1 MLAPTHMV
9 VGQAAFIAVSL
20 SVGHAPTL
28 LEAWLAAAAAL
39 LPDLDMR
46 HGIVGRLFPWLSE
59 PLEYRFGHRT
69 VTHSLLACVALALL
83 LWPILPHGIWLALVA
98 GYASHPVGDMLTPAG
113 VEWFWPARWRCVLP
127 GNERFRMRAMGWGE
141 LIFAGL
147 LAMASIPLLGMAQ
160 AKPGTGSV
168 IAAAIGDIGAA
179 RQRYDAEKGANRWL
193 LRLEGRDN
201 LTHAD
206 VSGEYPI
213 IGPWQAS
220 GFLIGTPEGP
230 QSVCRTGD
238 CGWYADS
245 AVAVKQAA
253 QATTTRHIDTPHTSP
268 AALAAALATLEAVG
282 EVYLIG
288 SLTARGIAPQAPTVA
303 VSANTVSLN
312 YARPEVLEAWGQRA
326 LRDVLLT
333 VQVRHVPDE
342 TVPEVRLGAA
352 GGSIL
357 PEEILPWLRQND
369 RISRDR
375 LGR

>member
-1 MLAPTHMV
+1 MLAPTHLIA
-9 VGQAAFIAVSL
+9 GQAAFIAVSL
-20 SVGHAPTL
+20 SVGHAPSL
-28 LEAWLAAAAAL
+28 PEAWLAAAAAL

-46 HGIVGRLFPWLSE
+46 HGVVGRLFPWLSE

-69 VTHSLLACVALALL
+69 VTHSLLVCVALALL
-83 LWPILPHGIWLALVA
+83 LWPLLPYGFWLALVV
-98 GYASHPVGDMLTPAG
+98 GYASHPVGDMVTPAG

-141 LIFAGL
+141 LIFAAL
-147 LAMASIPLLGMAQ
+147 LGAATIPLLGMAQ

-179 RQRYDAEKGANRWL
+179 RARYDAEKGANRWL

-206 VSGEYPI
+206 VSGDYPI

-220 GFLIGTPEGP
+220 GFIIDTPQGP

-245 AVAVKQAA
+245 AVAVKQEA

-268 AALAAALATLEAVG
+268 AALSAALVALQAMG
-282 EVYLIG
+282 ETYLIG
-288 SLTARGIAPQAPTVA
+288 SLTARGIAPQAPTVS
-303 VSANTVSLN
+303 VSGDTVSLT
-312 YARPEVLEAWGQRA
+312 YASPDVLEAWGHRA
-326 LRDVLLT
+326 LRDLLLT
-333 VQVRHVPDE
+333 VQVRHAPDE
-342 TVPEVRLGAA
+342 PVPAIALNQAP
-352 GGSIL
+352 GSVI
-357 PEEILPWLRQND
+357 PAEIRPWLLESD
-369 RISRDR
+369 RNSR
-375 LGR
+375 GR